1 VDGVAE
7 NPWQVLREHPEITFD
22 RAPLPEGLDAVVA
35 RWPDGDAVIV
45 LGDQLGRRQRNAAL
59 MHELVHLERGG
70 GADTE
75 GMPDGWRPVVAR
87 DEHQVDDE
95 VARRLVPLEALR
107 AMIRQWVDA
116 DLQVTVADVAGEFDV
131 IDEVARRALLL
142 FAETG

>member
-1 VDGVAE
+1 M
-7 NPWQVLREHPEITFD
+7 LRDHPEITFD

-45 LGDQLGRRQRNAAL
+45 LSTELGRRQRNAAL

-70 GADTE
+70 GADTA

-95 VARRLVPLEALR
+95 VARRLVPVDELR
-107 AMIRQWVDA
+107 RFIRGRLDSDMPVS
-116 DLQVTVADVAGEFDV
+116 VIDVAGEFDV

-142 FAETG
+142 FAESGSG